1 MADLMS
7 ILQAN
12 AAPPPMSQGWA
23 SVGQALAGLGGAGR
37 EQAYDRGMAKA
48 AQLDQLV
55 QTARL
60 TREKAMEAE
69 RQRNQ
74 QTGLPDS
81 LIAAGWDP
89 NSARAAGAFAG
100 SGLNPNEYASARLAG
115 QEYGNRGNIVAEALQ
130 GNLPAAGAYSMGLAK
145 GPLEMTKIVDGTGY
159 NPYLQAD
166 QVYHTTPVGQSTI
179 GQRNAAAASSYAS
192 ARNSDASA
200 ARTRAS
206 TVAAAF
212 AGGNGGGSSFGGAK
226 APLGYRYL
234 PNGDLEPIPGGP
246 KDTGGGE
253 GGDAPSMNGRQM
265 AGAAMQR
272 EAILNQ
278 VSTQTGVSR
287 ERVEQLLATGDPA
300 QGLTGP
306 QAVAE
311 LLKKKGSRLFQGRLL
326 GNIPLISE
334 WANQDV
340 APYSEGAARG
350 QAMINDPAG
359 PITNP
364 DVEGARAMV
373 PSFRQPVAV
382 QANLVESMLR
392 ASGGSGAAA
401 PNPRSRIQTAPRR
414 EAPAGAVQAL
424 MANPGL
430 SAQFDAKYGD
440 GAAAAYLGQ

>member
-1 MADLMS
+1 MADLLS
-7 ILQAN
+7 VLQAN
-12 AAPPPMSQGWA
+12 NQPPRGWA
-23 SVGQALAGLGGAGR
+23 SVGQALAGFSGAGR
-37 EQAYDRGMAKA
+37 EDAYNRGMAKA

-55 QTARL
+55 QTARFS
-60 TREKAMEAE
+60 REKAMEAE
-69 RQRNQ
+69 RQRENM
-74 QTGLPDS
+74 GLIP
-81 LIAAGWDP
+81 
-89 NSARAAGAFAG
+89 ARAIDAGYSQGDANLFAALVG
-100 SGLNPNEYASARLAG
+100 AGVNPQTFTAARGNALNQGYQSEAADAARLDDTRKM
-115 QEYGNRGNIVAEALQ
+115 N
-130 GNLPAAGAYSMGLAK
+130 NLLTV
-145 GPLEMTKIVDGTGY
+145 LEGKPRQTVSLEDGTLFD
-159 NPYLQAD
+159 PYGAVGQT
-166 QVYHTTPVGQSTI
+166 VNTTPVGQSTI
-179 GQRNAAAASSYAS
+179 GQRNASAAASYAS

-206 TVAAAF
+206 AATAF
-212 AGGNGGGSSFGGAK
+212 GSGRTGGSSFAGAK

-246 KDTGGGE
+246 KDTGGGD
-253 GGDAPSMNGRQM
+253 GGSAPSMNGRQM

-278 VSTQTGVSR
+278 VSTQTGESR
-287 ERVEQLLATGDPA
+287 AKLEQLLATGDPA

-306 QAVAE
+306 QAVAA
-311 LLKKKGSRLFQGRLL
+311 LLKRKGGRVFQGRLL

-350 QAMINDPAG
+350 QAMINDPSG

-373 PSFRQPVAV
+373 PSFRQPVDV

-392 ASGGSGAAA
+392 GSSGASGATA
-401 PNPRSRIQTAPRR
+401 PNPRSRIQSAPRR
-414 EAPAGAVQAL
+414 EAPPAAVQAL

-440 GAAAAYLGQ
+440 GAAAAYMGQ

>member
-12 AAPPPMSQGWA
+12 SQPPQGWA

-37 EQAYDRGMAKA
+37 EDSYNRGMAKA

-55 QTARL
+55 QTARFS
-60 TREKAMEAE
+60 REKAMEAE
-69 RQRNQ
+69 RQRENMGLIPVRAIDAGYSQ
-74 QTGLPDS
+74 GDANLFGALVGAGVNPQTFT
-81 LIAAGWDP
+81 AA
-89 NSARAAGAFAG
+89 
-100 SGLNPNEYASARLAG
+100 
-115 QEYGNRGNIVAEALQ
+115 RGNSLNQGYQSEAADAARTDDTRRMNNLLTVLQ
-130 GNLPAAGAYSMGLAK
+130 GKPRETVKLA
-145 GPLEMTKIVDGTGY
+145 DGTLFD
-159 NPYLQAD
+159 PYGEVGQT
-166 QVYHTTPVGQSTI
+166 VNTTPVGQSTI

-206 TVAAAF
+206 TAAAAF
-212 AGGNGGGSSFGGAK
+212 GSGSVGGSSFGGAK

-253 GGDAPSMNGRQM
+253 GGDAPAMNGRQM

-278 VSTQTGVSR
+278 VSTQTGVPR
-287 ERVEQLLATGDPA
+287 AQVEQLLATGDPA

-392 ASGGSGAAA
+392 GASGGSGAAA

>member
-1 MADLMS
+1 MAT
-7 ILQAN
+7 N
-12 AAPPPMSQGWA
+12 GWA
-23 SVGQALAGLGGAGR
+23 ALGEAFAGGGDRNDRAYQQGQGR
-37 EQAYDRGMAKA
+37 A
-48 AQLDQLV
+48 AQLASLLAGAQIKRDEAMAREQL
-55 QTARL
+55 Q
-60 TREKAMEAE
+60 
-69 RQRNQ
+69 
-74 QTGLPDS
+74 DS
-81 LIAAGWDP
+81 LTGAGIAP
-89 NSARAAGAFAG
+89 EQAGALATALRGGFDPTKITG
-100 SGLNPNEYASARLAG
+100 YTGGVQEQGFRDKIVESGLAG
-115 QEYGNRGNIVAEALQ
+115 NMAD
-130 GNLPAAGAYSMGLAK
+130 AGAYSMGLAK
-145 GPLEMTKIVDGTGY
+145 GPLELTKILDGTAY
-159 NPYLQAD
+159 NPYAESSQ
-166 QVYHTTPVGQSTI
+166 QVYTTPVGQSTI
-179 GQRNAAAASSYAS
+179 GQRNASATASYAS

-206 TVAAAF
+206 TAAAAF
-212 AGGNGGGSSFGGAK
+212 GGGSSGGASFGGTK

-278 VSTQTGVSR
+278 VSTQTGAPRSEV
-287 ERVEQLLATGDPA
+287 ERLLASGDPA
-300 QGLTGP
+300 RGLTGP
-306 QAVAE
+306 QAVAD
-311 LLKKKGSRLFQGRLL
+311 LLKRKGNRLFQGRLL
-326 GNIPLISE
+326 GNIPLLSE

-392 ASGGSGAAA
+392 GASGAAA
-401 PNPRSRIQTAPRR
+401 PNPRSRIQSTPRR
-414 EAPAGAVQAL
+414 EAPPAAVQAL

>member
-12 AAPPPMSQGWA
+12 SQPPQGWA

-37 EQAYDRGMAKA
+37 QDAYNRGMAKA
-48 AQLDQLV
+48 AQLDFEIQKARRFREEAMALEDART
-55 QTARL
+55 QNARL
-60 TREKAMEAE
+60 P
-69 RQRNQ
+69 
-74 QTGLPDS
+74 QTFVGAGYAQPDAD
-81 LIAAGWDP
+81 LY
-89 NSARAAGAFAG
+89 SALLRGG
-100 SGLNPNEYASARLAG
+100 HDVKQVMDARLSG
-115 QEYGNRGNIVAEALQ
+115 QEYGNRDNIVAQALQ
-130 GNLPAAGAYSMGLAK
+130 GNMPGAGAYSMGLAK
-145 GPLEMTKIVDGTGY
+145 GPLEMTKIADGVAY
-159 NPYLQAD
+159 NPYGQSD
-166 QVYHTTPVGQSTI
+166 QNLNVTPVGQSTI
-179 GQRNAAAASSYAS
+179 GQRNASAAASYAS

-206 TVAAAF
+206 AATAF
-212 AGGNGGGSSFGGAK
+212 GGGRTGGSSFAGVK

-246 KDTGGGE
+246 KDTGGGD
-253 GGDAPSMNGRQM
+253 GGSAPSMNGRQM

-278 VSTQTGVSR
+278 VSTQTGESR
-287 ERVEQLLATGDPA
+287 AKLEQLLATGDPA

-306 QAVAE
+306 QAVAA
-311 LLKKKGSRLFQGRLL
+311 LLKRKGGRFFQGRLL

-350 QAMINDPAG
+350 QAMINDPSG

-392 ASGGSGAAA
+392 GSSEAPGAGAA
-401 PNPRSRIQTAPRR
+401 NPRSRIQSAPRR
-414 EAPAGAVQAL
+414 EAPPAAVQAL

>member
-1 MADLMS
+1 MAT
-7 ILQAN
+7 N
-12 AAPPPMSQGWA
+12 GWA
-23 SVGQALAGLGGAGR
+23 ALGEAFAGGGDRNDRAYQQGQGR
-37 EQAYDRGMAKA
+37 A
-48 AQLDQLV
+48 AQL
-55 QTARL
+55 A
-60 TREKAMEAE
+60 
-69 RQRNQ
+69 
-74 QTGLPDS
+74 S
-81 LIAAGWDP
+81 LL
-89 NSARAAGAFAG
+89 AGAQIKRDEAMAREQLQESLAG
-100 SGLNPNEYASARLAG
+100 AGIAPEQAGVIATALRGGFDLAKITGYTGGVQEQGYRDKIVESGLAG
-115 QEYGNRGNIVAEALQ
+115 KMAD
-130 GNLPAAGAYSMGLAK
+130 AGAYSMGLAK
-145 GPLEMTKIVDGTGY
+145 GPLELTKILDGTAY
-159 NPYLQAD
+159 NPYAESSQ
-166 QVYHTTPVGQSTI
+166 QVYTTPVGQSTI
-179 GQRNAAAASSYAS
+179 GQRKASAAASYAS

-200 ARTRAS
+200 ARTLAL
-206 TVAAAF
+206 TAAA
-212 AGGNGGGSSFGGAK
+212 ASGGQSSGGSSFGGTK

-253 GGDAPSMNGRQM
+253 GGDAPPMNGRQM

-287 ERVEQLLATGDPA
+287 AQVEQLLATGDPA
-300 QGLTGP
+300 RGLTGP

-311 LLKKKGSRLFQGRLL
+311 LLKKKGGRFFQGRVF
-326 GNIPLISE
+326 GSIPILSE

-392 ASGGSGAAA
+392 GASGAAT
-401 PNPRSRIQTAPRR
+401 PNPRSRIQSAPRR
-414 EAPAGAVQAL
+414 EAPPAAVQAL